1 METKYRPSCRLSL
14 SNYHGYEIWRQLG
27 IHDLAV
33 DATTLR
39 FFLVYPPL
47 CDKNSLFLGGACD
60 LYSCVWIIAN
70 GVNLVHWQTRRH
82 YIQFR
87 GTSNLLFLLNHR
99 LHHLCD
105 WQAVKSGVMLSGS
118 PSRSWC
124 LPLVL
129 SIESTSRL
137 QRDPKVSP
145 TNRITQRHWIGTPAS
160 GAVDNVVCASI
171 SLYSWSCGIIR
182 TFKDRPSAGK
192 WIRPTLG

>member
-137 QRDPKVSP
+137 QRFLQRTASP
-145 TNRITQRHWIGTPAS
+145 NDIGLFVFMELWHYPHIQ
-160 GAVDNVVCASI
+160 G
-171 SLYSWSCGIIR
+171 
-182 TFKDRPSAGK
+182 PSERRQMDTAYVGLTAIGCQDK
-192 WIRPTLG
+192 GGVAMDVFD